1 MKLTSIFGKIIF
13 PKNNIYLLK
22 ILTIKI
28 KSFWTI
34 ILALQLLSPTNLA
47 AEKPIYNTQ
56 DVFHPVIAKNG
67 IVATQEALATQAGLS
82 VLKAGGNAIDAAVT
96 IGFTLAVTLPRAG
109 NIGGG
114 GFMLIHLADTQ
125 ETVAIDYREK
135 APLAATRD
143 MFLDENGKA
152 DPQKSRFSHLAVGV
166 PGTVAGLAFVL
177 EKYGTISLAEAL
189 QPAIE
194 LAEKGITVTED
205 LRSSL
210 IFAQPYLATNEA
222 SQEIFFP
229 AEGKVYQVGD
239 LLIQADLA
247 KSLKLIASE
256 GVEAFYQG
264 EIADKIVA
272 EMSANGGIITKAD
285 LASYQPV
292 IRQPVR
298 GNYRGYDI
306 YSMPPPSSGGVH
318 LIQMLN
324 ILEGFPIKL
333 FGHNQAKTIHI
344 MTETMKLAYADRF
357 QYLGDPDFVDVP
369 VRELISKSY
378 ADRLRSRINLQQ
390 ATPSSKILPAAI
402 NEKIESIDTTHF
414 SVIDRYGNAVANT
427 YTLNFSYGSGITV
440 PGTGILLNN
449 EMDDFT
455 AKPGVQNAY
464 GLVGGELNAIE
475 PEKRMLSSMTPT
487 IVIENGQPFL
497 VTGSPGG
504 SQIITAT
511 LQLIMNVIDHEMNI
525 AAATNSFRFHHQW
538 LPDVLQVEKGLNGD
552 TIALLQEFGHTVEV
566 TNAMGSTQSVMYREK
581 RLFGASDPRRPNAL
595 TLGY

>member
-1 MKLTSIFGKIIF
+1 MIYHKKIC
-13 PKNNIYLLK
+13 LK
-22 ILTIKI
+22 STFFSVNFYQSKI
-28 KSFWTI
+28 KSFCLI
-34 ILALQLLSPTNLA
+34 FLALQIFSPTTLA

-56 DVFHPVIAKNG
+56 DVFHPVIAQNG
-67 IVATQEALATQAGLS
+67 IVATQEALATKAGLA
-82 VLKAGGNAIDAAVT
+82 VLKAGGNAVDAAVT
-96 IGFTLAVTLPRAG
+96 VGFTLAVTLPRAG

-114 GFMLIHLADTQ
+114 GFMLIHLADSQ

-135 APLAATRD
+135 APLAATRN
-143 MFLDENGKA
+143 MFLDENGEA
-152 DPQKSRFSHLAVGV
+152 DSQKSRFSHLAVGV

-194 LAEKGITVTED
+194 LAEKGIPITED

-210 IFAQPYLATNEA
+210 IFAQPYLTTNEA
-222 SQEIFFP
+222 SREIFFP
-229 AEGKVYQVGD
+229 AGGEVDEVGD
-239 LLIQADLA
+239 ILIQTDLA
-247 KSLKLIASE
+247 KSLRLIANQ

-264 EIADKIVA
+264 EIAEAIVS
-272 EMSANGGIITKAD
+272 EMSANGGIITKED
-285 LASYQPV
+285 LASYQPI

-333 FGHNQAKTIHI
+333 LGHNRGKTIHI
-344 MTETMKLAYADRF
+344 MTETMKFAYADRF

-378 ADRLRSRINLQQ
+378 ADRLRSRLNLQQ

-414 SVIDRYGNAVANT
+414 SVIDKYGNAVANT

-455 AKPGVQNAY
+455 AKPGVQNTY

-487 IVIENGQPFL
+487 IILERGQPFL

-504 SQIITAT
+504 SQIITST
-511 LQLIMNVIDHEMNI
+511 LQVIMNVIDHEMNI
-525 AAATNSFRFHHQW
+525 ATATNSFRFHHQW

-552 TIALLQEFGHTVEV
+552 TISLLEEFGHTIEV
-566 TNAMGSTQSVMYREK
+566 TPAMGSTQSVMSRQG